1 MKWNYPLRVETR
13 EEALWVWD
21 MIRKKWVRLTP
32 EEHVRQQ
39 TIHFMV
45 KEKEVSP
52 GLIGVEKGIAYHE
65 MEKRFDLVVF
75 DRTAQPFIL
84 CECKA
89 PSVALSEETLRQ
101 AARYNMTLQ
110 APHILITNGANW
122 LFFSLDPKGTYQ
134 HQPSG
139 WWE

>member
-1 MKWNYPLRVETR
+1 MKWNYPLRVESR

-21 MIRKKWVRLTP
+21 VIRKKWVRLTP

-39 TIHFMV
+39 TIQYMIQ
-45 KEKEVSP
+45 EKGVAA

-75 DRTAQPFIL
+75 DRKAQPFIL

-110 APHILITNGANW
+110 APHILITNGHNW
-122 LFFSLDPKGTYQ
+122 LFFSLDEAGTYQ
-134 HQPSG
+134 HQRSG